1 MLIDPSQRRSLG
13 EDECLRLLSSA
24 TIGRIV
30 YTANALPAIQPV
42 HYVLD
47 RGRIIIRSD
56 GTPKLAAPGRHDVV
70 AFEVD
75 DLSPATGGWS
85 VTVLGWA
92 NAVDDPAEI
101 GRLDTLPF
109 RPWVPDDPCGT
120 YITIDTA
127 LVTGHQLQHMSA
139 P

>member
-1 MLIDPSQRRSLG
+1 MLIDPSQLRSLD
-13 EDECLRLLSSA
+13 EDECLRLLGSA
-24 TIGRIV
+24 TVGRIV

-47 RGRIIIRSD
+47 RGRIVIRSD

-75 DLSPATGGWS
+75 DLTAGPRAWS

-92 NAVDDPAEI
+92 NVVNDPAEI
-101 GRLDTLPF
+101 TRLDGLSL
-109 RPWVPDDPCGT
+109 RPWVPDRPHAT
-120 YITIDTA
+120 YITIDSA
-127 LVTGHQLQHMSA
+127 LITGHQLDHIVA

>member
-13 EDECLRLLSSA
+13 EDECLRLLGSA
-24 TIGRIV
+24 TVGRIV

-47 RGRIIIRSD
+47 HGRIVICSD

-70 AFEVD
+70 AFQVD
-75 DLSPATGGWS
+75 DLTVGTGAWS
-85 VTVLGWA
+85 ITVLGWA
-92 NAVDDPAEI
+92 NAVKDPAEI
-101 GRLDTLPF
+101 NRLNGLPL
-109 RPWVPDDPCGT
+109 RPWVPNDAQGT

-127 LVTGHQLQHMSA
+127 LITGHQLDHVA
-139 P
+139 TT

>member
-1 MLIDPSQRRSLG
+1 MLIDPSQRRRLA
-13 EDECLRLLSSA
+13 EEECLRLLSGA

-42 HYVLD
+42 HFVLD
-47 RGRIIIRSD
+47 QGRIVIRSD
-56 GTPKLAAPGRHDVV
+56 GTPKIVASGRHDVV
-70 AFEVD
+70 AFQVD
-75 DLSPATGGWS
+75 DLTVPTGGWS

-92 NAVDDPAEI
+92 NVVDDPTEI
-101 GRLDTLPF
+101 SRLDTLP
-109 RPWVPDDPCGT
+109 WVADHPQST

-127 LVTGHQLQHMSA
+127 IIIGQRMNHNTA